1 MIPLVDKD
9 DVLKNE
15 DIGVDGY
22 NDAQMAA
29 LLHDIGK
36 FWQRADRRYHR
47 TAHEKLGASFVRD
60 IGLNVQA
67 EQMVLYHMGS
77 LASLSGK
84 DKFLADIIQKSD
96 RYSSKEREKIEGT
109 ADTMVEPLIS
119 VFSNLKINEKNDTNE
134 HYYPVTKL
142 ELKKFPFPIISKKE
156 AMKGGWNLQS
166 SYENVWNEFY
176 GDVKKIQNK
185 YLSFDTMYYLLRKYT
200 SFIPSAAWRSYPD
213 ISLFDHS
220 KTTAAISSCL
230 YQYALEKGVYT
241 INDKTDYFIIISGDI
256 SGIQNFIY
264 NISSPQFAQ
273 KDMAK
278 RLRGRSFYINLLNEN
293 LARIITEKMELNNA
307 NILWCG
313 GGHFLI
319 IAPNT
324 NKAGK
329 ILKEYEKEIN
339 DYLFKK
345 YEGRLFL
352 SLVWRSVS
360 GTDLDN
366 FAILKE
372 DILFDNSR
380 NKRQKY
386 LNNLDMVFKDEE
398 SIPSNICKICGSISD
413 GDICNECDTHK
424 ELGDKITKAR
434 YIVRT
439 ILKDYT
445 ENKFDL
451 QEFNIGYLLVQKK
464 EDLLEEIERIYK
476 STSKIQIFTLN
487 STDFLDGEII
497 KKLEE
502 KNIQVSFGFS
512 FIGNTVPFIDNK
524 VSDEFH
530 LLSFEDIAK
539 VSKGSK
545 KLGILKMDIDNL
557 GKLFEIGLGDDV
569 SISRTSTMSSLLD
582 IFVSGYINELVNEY
596 YVLSDICPECIK
608 KVDCIDLIDDIKI
621 YREKENDGKIERVCD
636 KCAKKKIPI
645 VYINYAG
652 GDDILIIG
660 PWDIIVRFSKD
671 LREKFKKYT
680 CMNPDINI
688 SAGIHICGPKF
699 PIGRSIIV
707 SNDMLNRSKTL
718 GKYSDKDLGKDRISI
733 FNETVKWESFDQFKG
748 YDELLQFANQLD
760 LLIEKNKIS
769 HSFVYDL
776 LILLKSTFRDL
787 EELEYNI
794 KIRARLEQKK
804 YVPILKYKL
813 ARLIKDKND
822 KEDLNKRLITERM
835 FPWIEIPASI
845 VSLKWR

>member
-1 MIPLVDKD
+1 MINMNTDDYKD
-9 DVLKNE
+9 V
-15 DIGVDGY
+15 
-22 NDAQMAA
+22 QMAA

-36 FWQRADRRYHR
+36 FLQRADREYHL
-47 TAHEKLGASFVRD
+47 TAHEKLGASFIRD
-60 IGLNVQA
+60 IGLNVQI
-67 EQMVLYHMGS
+67 ENMVLYHMGS
-77 LASLSGK
+77 LSPLNGK

-109 ADTMVEPLIS
+109 ADTMTEPLIS
-119 VFSNLKINEKNDTNE
+119 VFSKLKLNEKNDTKE

-142 ELKKFPFPIISKKE
+142 ELKKFPFPIRTKKE
-156 AMKGGWNLQS
+156 AMKGGWNLQP
-166 SYENVWNEFY
+166 SYEKIWKDFSE
-176 GDVKKIQNK
+176 DIKKIQNCI
-185 YLSFDTMYYLLRKYT
+185 SFDTIYHLLRKYT
-200 SFIPSAAWRSYPD
+200 SFIPSAAWKSYPD

-230 YQYALEKGVYT
+230 YQYGLEKGVYS
-241 INDKTDYFIIISGDI
+241 INDKIDYFIIISGDI

-273 KDMAK
+273 KDTTK

-293 LARIITEKMELNNA
+293 LARILIEKMELNTA

-324 NKAGK
+324 NKADK

-339 DYLFKK
+339 EYLFRK
-345 YEGRLFL
+345 YGGGLFL
-352 SLVWRSVS
+352 SLVWRPVS
-360 GTDLDN
+360 GKDLDN
-366 FAILKE
+366 FAILKA

-380 NKRQKY
+380 KKRQKY
-386 LNNLDMVFKDEE
+386 LSNLDMVFREEE
-398 SIPSNICKICGSISD
+398 SIPADICKICGAISNED
-413 GDICNECDTHK
+413 VCNECSIHK
-424 ELGDKITKAR
+424 DLGDKITRAQ
-434 YIVRT
+434 YIMRV
-439 ILKDYT
+439 ILKDSA

-451 QEFNIGYLLVQKK
+451 QEFNTGYLLLKKK

-476 STSKIQIFTLN
+476 SASQIQIFTLN

-497 KKLEE
+497 KKLEK

-512 FIGNTVPFIDNK
+512 FIGNTVPFIDK

-530 LLSFEDIAK
+530 LLSFEEIAK
-539 VSKGSK
+539 VSRGSK

-582 IFVSGYINELVNEY
+582 IFISGYINDLANEY

-608 KVDCIDLIDDIKI
+608 KVDCIDLTYNIKI
-621 YREKENDGKIERVCD
+621 YREKENEGKIERVCD

-645 VYINYAG
+645 IYINYAG
-652 GDDILIIG
+652 GDDLLVVG
-660 PWDIIVRFSKD
+660 PWDIIVRFAKD
-671 LREKFKKYT
+671 LRDKFKKYT
-680 CMNPDINI
+680 CMNQDINV

-699 PIGRSIIV
+699 PMARSVII
-707 SNDMLNRSKTL
+707 SNDMLNRSKIL
-718 GKYSDKDLGKDRISI
+718 GKYSDKELGKDRISI
-733 FNETVKWESFDQFKG
+733 FNETVKWDTFDQFKG
-748 YDELLQFANQLD
+748 YEELLQFADQLD

-769 HSFVYDL
+769 HNFVYDL
-776 LILLKSTFRDL
+776 LILLKSTFKDL

-804 YVPILKYKL
+804 YVPVLKYKL
-813 ARLIKDKND
+813 ARLIKEKND